1 MNRLSG
7 NARSAPDTCRCRNDR
22 LGARIGRSARRF
34 GRDEDGV
41 LVGFGVFLILMMLMV
56 GGLGVDIMRFE
67 LTRSNLQHTLD
78 RAVLAAANLNQE
90 LDAEG
95 VVNDYFY
102 KSNLSGYLTS
112 VTVDQGLNYK
122 EVSATAEMEM
132 NTQIIHMMGIN
143 SLQAPAA
150 GAAAESVDGLEIS
163 LVLDISGSMNSN
175 SRLTNLRA
183 AAKDFVGTMLN
194 SSPEGD
200 VSISVVPYA
209 TQVNI
214 GPTLAQHFNLT
225 NEHSYSHCVNF
236 KTPEFSITAV
246 HPTDELER
254 VAPFD
259 PWYSYESRL
268 ILPVCPEDPGSM
280 VKAFS
285 MNQAELESYVDNLTA
300 GGNTSIDLGVKWGT
314 ALLEPALRPVVDQMI
329 ADGDVNPAL
338 SEIPR
343 SFNGDTLKILIVMS
357 DGENTK
363 QYYMKDHMR
372 EGLTD
377 VWYYEGDYNKD
388 GVIDRIYSVQEG
400 STYYYK
406 RPNGSDAYW
415 HYPYT
420 GSEPFMADEAQR
432 LNYPDLFHQATN
444 YWIANELYAGIWPS
458 TSANDH
464 WRSKAFDYKAALNK
478 DKWTSYICDAAKDAG
493 IIIFTIGFEAPW
505 RGQELLQNCA
515 SSDGHYFDVDGIEIS
530 DAFASIASSVSKLR
544 LIQ

>member
-1 MNRLSG
+1 MNTLSG

-78 RAVLAAANLNQE
+78 RAVLAAADLDQE

-150 GAAAESVDGLEIS
+150 GAAAESVDGVEIS

-175 SRLTNLRA
+175 SRMTNLRV

-200 VSISVVPYA
+200 VSVSIVPYA

-225 NEHSYSHCVNF
+225 DEHDYSHCVD
-236 KTPEFSITAV
+236 FSWWDFNTTTISTIDSLQR
-246 HPTDELER
+246 TG
-254 VAPFD
+254 PFD
-259 PWYSYESRL
+259 PWYTAERNLS
-268 ILPVCPEDPGSM
+268 LPVCSENLNAE
-280 VKAFS
+280 VLAYS
-285 MNQAELESYVDNLTA
+285 MNQATLESYIDNLGV
-300 GGNTSIDLGVKWGT
+300 GGNTSIDLGVKWGA
-314 ALLEPALRPVVDQMI
+314 ALLDPTMNPVVNDMI
-329 ADGDVNPAL
+329 SDGDVDAAFAHLPT
-338 SEIPR
+338 PY
-343 SFNGDTLKILIVMS
+343 DDDVLKVLVVMS
-357 DGENTK
+357 DGENTA
-363 QYYMKDHMR
+363 QYYLNDDYQDGM
-372 EGLTD
+372 TD
-377 VWYYEGDYNKD
+377 VWYYEGYVS
-388 GVIDRIYSVQEG
+388 GTYRRIYSIKSG
-400 STYYYK
+400 ATYYYK
-406 RPNGSDAYW
+406 QPSGSNAYWYSPYYGLEPFGGSDA
-415 HYPYT
+415 
-420 GSEPFMADEAQR
+420 QR
-432 LNYPDLFHQATN
+432 LSFPQLFHQASN
-444 YWIANELYAGIWPS
+444 RYIAYELYDGIWS
-458 TSANDH
+458 SSYASSY
-464 WRSKAFDYKAALNK
+464 WRSYAYSYVGSNTK
-478 DKWTSYICDAAKDAG
+478 DSRTDAICQAAKDSG
-493 IIIFTIGFEAPW
+493 VIIFTIGFEAPW
-505 RGQELLQNCA
+505 GGRKVLQACA
-515 SSDGHYFDVDGIEIS
+515 SSHGHYFDVDGIEIS
-530 DAFASIASSVSKLR
+530 DAFASIASSISKLR